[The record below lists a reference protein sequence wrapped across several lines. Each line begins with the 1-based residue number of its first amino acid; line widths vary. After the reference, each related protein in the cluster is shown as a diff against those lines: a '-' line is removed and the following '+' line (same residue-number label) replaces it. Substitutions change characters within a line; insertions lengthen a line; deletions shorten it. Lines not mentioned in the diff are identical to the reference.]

1 MSDEIVCHSLLSV
14 LVILAECIH
23 ALERWG
29 GSLKVPYK
37 HAYVACI
44 SLETFLELAC
54 QLSEN
59 CFSVLVF
66 AVLIYTFSVGL

>member
-1 MSDEIVCHSLLSV
+1 MKLFATESPVSIDDFSRMHTSFGKM
-14 LVILAECIH
+14 
-23 ALERWG
+23 G
-29 GSLKVPYK
+29 GGLKVTYK

-44 SLETFLELAC
+44 SLETFLELAR

-66 AVLIYTFSVGL
+66 AVLIYTISVGL